1 MLLLILLLIS
11 NTNSF
16 KLYNNNNNNENNI
29 EINEIDEIKDQ
40 DTIYELINYYHNID
54 FSVDNS
60 IKCINISDINSS
72 NQTLYFNNKGYLCI
86 IDETNT
92 TYYLKIGILYF
103 KCMNTIDIYNC
114 SHNTVLQECTD
125 TIYKINMFIL
135 KNKNVEFYSYQN
147 TSIISLNNYYYKLT
161 FPNPFDEY
169 YLINNKDIIAKKS
182 ISYHPDN
189 NIKDCNL
196 FIKYKT
202 PLYTNKINAIK
213 FNENIYIDYNKFNNI
228 SFKSIFPEQ
237 KHIYKNNT
245 NYYYSFL
252 IILLLILIITI
263 IIKKCR
269 ERKKY
274 VINKRKACNK
284 EIFNKNGEMII
295 IQNKKYKIKHDGVYK
310 QNELIVKGLPKILFF
325 KNYLKYSEDNN
336 GSILDIMKNVII
348 LKQINNN
355 LNILNLD
362 YYLQKNLL
370 YNNNNLKEPIAQ
382 INEDNNTEIE
392 VLDKTKYN
400 IENGNLYNKEKLLI
414 SKLYKY

>member
-16 KLYNNNNNNENNI
+16 KLYNNNNNDENNI
-29 EINEIDEIKDQ
+29 EINEIEEIKDQ

-54 FSVDNS
+54 FSIDKS
-60 IKCINISDINSS
+60 IKCMNMSDINQT

-86 IDETNT
+86 IDEKNT

-103 KCMNTIDIYNC
+103 KCINTIDIYNC
-114 SHNTVLQECTD
+114 SENTVLQECTD
-125 TIYKINMFIL
+125 IVYKINMFIL
-135 KNKNVEFYSYQN
+135 KNKNVEFYTYQN

-182 ISYHPDN
+182 ISYYPDN

-202 PLYTNKINAIK
+202 PLYTNKINVIK

-228 SFKSIFPEQ
+228 SFKSIIPEE
-237 KHIYKNNT
+237 KYIYKTNT

-274 VINKRKACNK
+274 VINKRKTFNK

-295 IQNKKYKIKHDGVYK
+295 IQNKKYKIKQDGVYK
-310 QNELIVKGLPKILFF
+310 QNKLIVRGLPKMLFF
-325 KNYLKYSEDNN
+325 KNYLKYSEENN
-336 GSILDIMKNVII
+336 GSVLDIMKNVII
-348 LKQINNN
+348 IKQLNNN

-392 VLDKTKYN
+392 ILDKTKYN